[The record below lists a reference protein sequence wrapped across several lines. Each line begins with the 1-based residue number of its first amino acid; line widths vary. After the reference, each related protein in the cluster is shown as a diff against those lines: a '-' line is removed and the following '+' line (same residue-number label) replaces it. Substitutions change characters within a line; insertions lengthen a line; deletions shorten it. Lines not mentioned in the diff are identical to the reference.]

1 MNITRTDRQCPH
13 CRVAL
18 FRAVSD
24 DSDELFCLECRA
36 GGPYEQIVGQG
47 AGLTADWITVE
58 NQELIKHWVS
68 GR

>member
-1 MNITRTDRQCPH
+1 
-13 CRVAL
+13 L

-24 DSDELFCLECRA
+24 DSDELFCLQCRA

-47 AGLTADWITVE
+47 AELAPDWITVE